1 MEMVLGINKNV
12 LSKAFIEREREI
24 YADSKDKEKK
34 RKKRKKRNF
43 FKKNFIKD
51 KQNNIFENFHS
62 IDLIG

>member
-34 RKKRKKRNF
+34 RKKRNF
-43 FKKNFIKD
+43 SKKNFIKD

-62 IDLIG
+62 IDIIG